1 MIDVIK
7 EVKACKGSKAKLNL
21 LAEHKDNELL
31 KLVLQMAYDKT
42 RFKWGMTL
50 KQVLKA
56 PSHKLEDMGLVKA
69 VAWMTNSL
77 GVTVKGNAALE
88 AMHSILDSVTQDE
101 AEILRGIISR
111 DLHLGVN
118 TKSLNK
124 AIPGL
129 IHTVEYM
136 RCDVF
141 KPNHKVKFPA
151 YLQVKMDGTWREL
164 RVYPEGVKIYTR
176 QGYEDPNP
184 VLEELFKDC
193 PEGRYIGELTIP
205 GLTRVQA
212 NGEINSDNPPY
223 DKIHFTLWD
232 YVTDKPDAYHNRLE
246 TLKRCI
252 PTSEL
257 VSVVKTERVYNNEEV
272 LSLTRKWMQEGEEGA
287 VLKDVNLG
295 FKNGTSNKQLKI
307 KQIIELDVRCAGF
320 TEGKLDTVREGKVGA
335 ITFKTDDNMIEGQ
348 TSGFDAALLEDL
360 TANKDKYIG
369 KVMVVQCNGLQQAE
383 GSDIWHLMHPRFVE
397 FRDDKTETDT
407 LGRAQQLLQMT
418 WSL

>member
-7 EVKACKGSKAKLNL
+7 EVKACKGSKAKLSL
-21 LAEHKDNELL
+21 LAEQKDNELL

-77 GVTVKGNAALE
+77 GVTVKGNTALE

-118 TKSLNK
+118 VVSLNK

-141 KPNHKVKFPA
+141 KPKHKVKFPA
-151 YLQVKMDGTWREL
+151 YLQVKIDGAWREL
-164 RVYPEGVKIYTR
+164 RVYPGGVKIYTR

-184 VLEELFKDC
+184 VLESLFKNC

-246 TLKRCI
+246 ALKRYI
-252 PTSEL
+252 PSSEL

-272 LSLTRKWMQEGEEGA
+272 LSLARKWIQEGEEGA

-307 KQIIELDVRCAGF
+307 KQIIELDVRCTGF
-320 TEGKLDTVREGKVGA
+320 TEGKLDAAREGKVGA

-348 TSGFDAALLEDL
+348 TSGFDAALLEEL
-360 TANKDKYIG
+360 TTNKDKYIG

-383 GSDIWHLMHPRFVE
+383 GSGTWHLMHPRFVE

>member
-1 MIDVIK
+1 MIDIIK

-77 GVTVKGNAALE
+77 GVTVKGNPALE

-111 DLHLGVN
+111 DLHLGVS

-176 QGYEDPNP
+176 QGYGDPNP

-223 DKIHFTLWD
+223 GKIHFTLWD
-232 YVTDKPDAYHNRLE
+232 YVTDRPDAYHNRL
-246 TLKRCI
+246 TALKRYI
-252 PTSEL
+252 PSSEL

-272 LSLTRKWMQEGEEGA
+272 LALTRKWMQEGEEGA

-307 KQIIELDVRCAGF
+307 KQIIELDVRCTGF

-335 ITFKTDDNMIEGQ
+335 ITFKTDDNMIGGQ

-383 GSDIWHLMHPRFVE
+383 DSDTWHLMHPRFIE

>member
-1 MIDVIK
+1 MIDIIK

-21 LAEHKDNELL
+21 LAEYKGNELL

-42 RFKWGMTL
+42 RFKWGLTL

-56 PSHKLEDMGLVKA
+56 PSHKLDDMGLIKA
-69 VAWMTNSL
+69 IAWMTNSL

-101 AEILRGIISR
+101 AEILRGIINR
-111 DLHLGVN
+111 DLRLGVN
-118 TKSLNK
+118 VVSLNK

-176 QGYEDPNP
+176 QGYEDSNP

-232 YVTDKPDAYHNRLE
+232 YVTDKPDAYHNRLA
-246 TLKRCI
+246 TLKRYI

-257 VSVVKTERVYNNEEV
+257 VSVVKTERVYNNEDV
-272 LSLTRKWMQEGEEGA
+272 LALTRKWVQEGEEGA

-307 KQIIELDVRCAGF
+307 KQIIELDVRCTGF

-348 TSGFDAALLEDL
+348 TSGFGAALLEDL
-360 TANKDKYIG
+360 TVNKDKYVG

-383 GSDIWHLMHPRFVE
+383 GSGTWHLMHPRFVE